1 MSRDSGIRKD
11 NTMNKKSLLA
21 IIGLGAVSTTALIYN
36 YLQWKSNKELEEQL
50 DVLNE
55 KLVELNNALDK
66 YTNVEVMEVKL
77 EVEEEQPKKSKVVPL
92 YQPQVTG
99 PAPVEQVEEVKTI
112 VNDVN
117 KQTEK
122 RDEFLQQFEVNQR
135 EEKIIEVDDMK
146 IDANSPQ
153 AFSIYKDSIL
163 ASIVEEA
170 SRVDADQYREWTR
183 DFYSL
188 GHYDTANIS
197 TQDIIK
203 QMYEMFDYPIDPDLW
218 YDDDEQFRLKMLEQL
233 ENFFG
238 TGTVYSD
245 FVTYGNFIA
254 NTVDFLAQEYDEI
267 SKLEIAAIMLQQ
279 FDVFDPDTNASM
291 IFDRIKDAFN
301 HNLRTGYGYGVLAI
315 NEDNIG
321 WFVMDDAKNAIRN
334 EINDFNNYLYDNMD
348 EV

>member
-1 MSRDSGIRKD
+1 
-11 NTMNKKSLLA
+11 MNKKSLLA
-21 IIGLGAVSTTALIYN
+21 IIGLGAVSTTALVYN

-50 DVLNE
+50 YVLNE
-55 KLVELNNALDK
+55 KIQELNDTLDK
-66 YTNVEVMEVKL
+66 YTNIETVEEKID
-77 EVEEEQPKKSKVVPL
+77 EEQPEKTKVVSL
-92 YQPQVTG
+92 YQPTVTG
-99 PAPVEQVEEVKTI
+99 PAPVEQVEEIANVAES
-112 VNDVN
+112 VN

-122 RDEFLQQFEVNQR
+122 RDEFLQQFEENKR

-153 AFSIYKDSIL
+153 AFSIYKDNIL
-163 ASIVEEA
+163 AGMVDEA
-170 SRVDADQYREWTR
+170 SRVDVDTYREWTR
-183 DFYSL
+183 DFFNL

-218 YDDDEQFRLKMLEQL
+218 YEDDEQFRLTMLEQL
-233 ENFFG
+233 EGFFG
-238 TGTVYSD
+238 EGTLYSD
-245 FVTYGNFIA
+245 YITYGNFIA
-254 NTVDFLAQEYDEI
+254 NVVNFLAQDYEDI

-279 FDVFDPDTNASM
+279 LDVFDPDTNAGM

>member
-11 NTMNKKSLLA
+11 NTMNKKSLLT
-21 IIGLGAVSTTALIYN
+21 IIGLGAVSTTALVYN

-55 KLVELNNALDK
+55 KIKELNNTLDK
-66 YTNVEVMEVKL
+66 YTNVEIVE

-92 YQPQVTG
+92 YQPQVIET
-99 PAPVEQVEEVKTI
+99 EQVERVEEVTNI
-112 VNDVN
+112 VESVN

-122 RDEFLQQFEVNQR
+122 RDEFLQQFESNQR
-135 EEKIIEVDDMK
+135 EEKIIEVNDMK

-153 AFSIYKDSIL
+153 AFSIYKDNIL
-163 ASIVEEA
+163 AGMVEEA
-170 SRVDADQYREWTR
+170 SRVDIDTYREWTR
-183 DFYSL
+183 DFFNL
-188 GHYDTANIS
+188 GHYDTSNIS

-203 QMYEMFDYPIDPDLW
+203 QMYEMFDYPIDQDLW
-218 YDDDEQFRLKMLEQL
+218 YEDDEQFRLTMLEQL
-233 ENFFG
+233 EGFFG
-238 TGTVYSD
+238 EGSIYSD
-245 FVTYGNFIA
+245 YITYGNFIA
-254 NTVDFLAQEYDEI
+254 NVVNFLAQDYEDI

-279 FDVFDPDTNASM
+279 LDVFDPDTNASI

-334 EINDFNNYLYDNMD
+334 EINDFNNYIYDNME

>member
-1 MSRDSGIRKD
+1 MSRDSGFRKD

-55 KLVELNNALDK
+55 KLVELNNTLDK

-77 EVEEEQPKKSKVVPL
+77 EVEKEQPKKSKVVPL

-112 VNDVN
+112 VNNVN

-183 DFYSL
+183 DFYNL
-188 GHYDTANIS
+188 GRYDTANIS

-279 FDVFDPDTNASM
+279 LDVFDPDTNAGM

>member
-153 AFSIYKDSIL
+153 AFSIYKDNIL

-183 DFYSL
+183 DFYNL

-218 YDDDEQFRLKMLEQL
+218 YDDDDQFRLKMLEQL

-245 FVTYGNFIA
+245 FATYGNFIA

-279 FDVFDPDTNASM
+279 LDVFDPDTNASM

>member
-1 MSRDSGIRKD
+1 MSRDSGVRKD

-183 DFYSL
+183 DFYNL

-254 NTVDFLAQEYDEI
+254 NTIDFLAQEYDEI

-279 FDVFDPDTNASM
+279 LDVFDPDTNASM

>member
-135 EEKIIEVDDMK
+135 EEKIIEVDGMK

-183 DFYSL
+183 DFYNL
-188 GHYDTANIS
+188 GRYDTANIS

-279 FDVFDPDTNASM
+279 LDVFDPDTNASM

>member
-1 MSRDSGIRKD
+1 
-11 NTMNKKSLLA
+11 MNKKSLLA
-21 IIGLGAVSTTALIYN
+21 IIGLGAVSTTALVYN

-55 KLVELNNALDK
+55 KLQELNDTLDK
-66 YTNVEVMEVKL
+66 YTNIET
-77 EVEEEQPKKSKVVPL
+77 VEEEQPKKPKVVSL
-92 YQPQVTG
+92 YQTTVTG
-99 PAPVEQVEEVKTI
+99 PAPVEQVEEI
-112 VNDVN
+112 VNVAESVN

-122 RDEFLQQFEVNQR
+122 RDEFLQQFEENKR

-153 AFSIYKDSIL
+153 AFSIYKDNIL
-163 ASIVEEA
+163 AGMVDEA
-170 SRVDADQYREWTR
+170 SRVDVDTYREWTR
-183 DFYSL
+183 DFFNL

-218 YDDDEQFRLKMLEQL
+218 YEDDEQFRLTMLEQL
-233 ENFFG
+233 EGFFG
-238 TGTVYSD
+238 EGTLYSD
-245 FVTYGNFIA
+245 YITYGNFIA
-254 NTVDFLAQEYDEI
+254 NVVNFLAQDYEDI

-279 FDVFDPDTNASM
+279 LDVFDPDTNAGM
-291 IFDRIKDAFN
+291 VFDRIKDAFN

-334 EINDFNNYLYDNMD
+334 EINDFNNYLYDNM
-348 EV
+348 EEG

>member
-1 MSRDSGIRKD
+1 
-11 NTMNKKSLLA
+11 MNKKSLLA
-21 IIGLGAVSTTALIYN
+21 IIGLGAVSTTALVYN

-77 EVEEEQPKKSKVVPL
+77 EVEEEQPKKSQVVSL

-183 DFYSL
+183 DFYNL

-197 TQDIIK
+197 IQDIIK

-279 FDVFDPDTNASM
+279 LDVFDPDTNASM

-334 EINDFNNYLYDNMD
+334 EINDFNNYIYDNME